1 MAGLGATAWGIAVQ
15 GTGPGGATDPAG
27 TTAGGIDLTR
37 TAGRTGRSP
46 DLTLT
51 PIRTPLPSL
60 AALSRMVW
68 DSEKFN
74 HLPIALVSATTE
86 YANRGRHC
94 LLDFSLRTSDVPLS
108 VPRPQVCPDSKDAPF
123 RRLTCS

>member
-1 MAGLGATAWGIAVQ
+1 MAGFGATAWGIAVQ
-15 GTGPGGATDPAG
+15 GTGPSGATDPAG

-37 TAGRTGRSP
+37 TAGRTGRSLDP
-46 DLTLT
+46 TLT
-51 PIRTPLPSL
+51 PIRTPLPSP

-74 HLPIALVSATTE
+74 HLAIALRPATE